1 MFDIQSLVYN
11 RVAKKLCNALINTLN
26 FLKLKPKKSTWHTL
40 ANFVHIRYLTPV
52 LGGLLKLNLLFYYY
66 IFDNGFYEF
75 TNLVGNDSDP
85 ASIAFNSLATDSINK
100 S

>member
-1 MFDIQSLVYN
+1 MQ
-11 RVAKKLCNALINTLN
+11 RVDKYLKLFEIKAKKIYLAHIGEFCAYTIFNTSIGRL
-26 FLKLKPKKSTWHTL
+26 FK
-40 ANFVHIRYLTPV
+40 
-52 LGGLLKLNLLFYYY
+52 LKLNLLFY
-66 IFDNGFYEF
+66 IFLIHNEFYEF